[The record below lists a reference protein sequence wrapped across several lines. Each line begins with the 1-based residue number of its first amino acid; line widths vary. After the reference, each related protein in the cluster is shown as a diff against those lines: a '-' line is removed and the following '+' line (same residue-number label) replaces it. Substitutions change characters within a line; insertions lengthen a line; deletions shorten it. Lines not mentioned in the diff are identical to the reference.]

1 MRVVLRT
8 ALILG
13 LIFGWQGSPDL
24 RALESGQKLSVEL
37 VGIST
42 DYFKG
47 KFGATDQTSSSG
59 ADLAEGET
67 GQSYLAYGWVNEKAG
82 FSLGALCWNGS
93 GGMKPS
99 DDPAAKRAEIF
110 ASQKPAHY
118 WWAEYRVLPSEIG
131 KVALEVT
138 WEHWSTVGTG
148 TPVRVAGDTR
158 RIEMREGEKH
168 VLDFVSFTPSADDY
182 CASNVPIAITAKV
195 EEDPQFQN
203 ESLAYDV
210 WFEHRD
216 GHGAVTQRHAETVGR
231 QGESVATHVEPM
243 RFRVPGLSFADGAGV
258 DAILELNAHVQGR
271 VQTNG
276 SVVVQLSVR
285 RWVGVSRPDLPRRGG
300 NGDGGSKIFTLT
312 PGETVRLTLP
322 PKSSSAGRE
331 GIDRTMDAA
340 GKIQESSDNTNIIWV
355 VDKEFY
361 AGSQDSIILTVNR
374 VR

>member
-182 CASNVPIAITAKV
+182 CASNVQIAITAKV

-210 WFEHRD
+210 WPRTSSRCASACRD
-216 GHGAVTQRHAETVGR
+216 SRL
-231 QGESVATHVEPM
+231 PM
-243 RFRVPGLSFADGAGV
+243 APASMQFW
-258 DAILELNAHVQGR
+258 N
-271 VQTNG
+271 
-276 SVVVQLSVR
+276 
-285 RWVGVSRPDLPRRGG
+285 
-300 NGDGGSKIFTLT
+300 
-312 PGETVRLTLP
+312 
-322 PKSSSAGRE
+322 
-331 GIDRTMDAA
+331 
-340 GKIQESSDNTNIIWV
+340 
-355 VDKEFY
+355 
-361 AGSQDSIILTVNR
+361 
-374 VR
+374 